1 MGYSPHS
8 AYQRP
13 TYIFNSEK
21 ALLAYMNIILHIS
34 EGIFLGDLMDNTA
47 KKSISYEKT
56 QINGG

>member
-1 MGYSPHS
+1 MKLPFTSFQKLN
-8 AYQRP
+8 AP

-47 KKSISYEKT
+47 KKSICY
-56 QINGG
+56 

>member
-47 KKSISYEKT
+47 KKKHLLLKNS
-56 QINGG
+56 N